1 MEAGCRKEE
10 GGPLLIPKRII
21 TIINNHQ
28 IAMKSLIL
36 VMLIMCLII
45 SRESTS
51 SFRSVS
57 PLQKL
62 SFPSMS

>member
-10 GGPLLIPKRII
+10 GGPLLIPKIII

-36 VMLIMCLII
+36 VMLMCLII